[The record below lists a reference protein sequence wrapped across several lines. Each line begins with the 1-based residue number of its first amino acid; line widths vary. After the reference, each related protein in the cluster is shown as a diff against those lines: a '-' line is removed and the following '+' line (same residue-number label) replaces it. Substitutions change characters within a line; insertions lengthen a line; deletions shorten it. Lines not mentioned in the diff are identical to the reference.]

1 MEFKPG
7 SRWKSVVCNSEVVVV
22 RPPRISIS
30 LECGG
35 HPVIAV
41 GSEIQPAPALSPDHS
56 TGTHVGKRYY
66 DEESGIELLVSKAGT
81 GSLSVDGRPLKLKEA
96 KALPASD

>member
-1 MEFKPG
+1 MEFKLG